1 MSDICKD
8 RAALSE
14 NHRIGEICKEREAL
28 KPKYEQF
35 IQTKE
40 GKAWKRFWQTKVGT
54 QNDGDFG
61 DYLYDFYPEMLQ

>member
-8 RAALSE
+8 
-14 NHRIGEICKEREAL
+14 REAL

-61 DYLYDFYPEMLQ
+61 DYLYDFYTEMLQ

>member
-1 MSDICKD
+1 MNLTFLGAVLKENYRMSDICKD
-8 RAALSE
+8 
-14 NHRIGEICKEREAL
+14 REAL

-40 GKAWKRFWQTKVGT
+40 GKEWKRFWQTKVRT